1 MQKIVIGY
9 NPAANMLPMFY
20 FLDRSNPKLE
30 FVNGVPAA
38 HNRLM
43 AEGKLDMAPISAFS
57 FGQHWGKYSLLADL
71 SVSAKGPFGSLLLF
85 SKFELPE
92 LDGRSVALTN
102 TSASTVNMLKIIL
115 DCFYHIKP
123 VFKTMPPKLDAM
135 LAEADAALLIAD
147 EALAGLARNN
157 NELLV
162 YDVSQEWEKHTGLS
176 MTFAVWTVSN
186 SALEKFPAGV
196 DYVHKLL
203 LESKQKGLANVDKII
218 DYCITNLG
226 HDPKFWSVY
235 FSQLRYGLEPE
246 LLQGL
251 NTYFR
256 YCVDLGLLPSQPQ
269 INIWP

>member
-1 MQKIVIGY
+1 MRKIVVGY

-20 FLDRSNPKLE
+20 FLDRSNPELE
-30 FVNGVPAA
+30 FVSGVPAE

-57 FGQHWGKYSLLADL
+57 FGQHWDKYTLLADL

-92 LDGRSVALTN
+92 LDGRTVALTN

-115 DCFYHIKP
+115 ECFYHIRP
-123 VFKTMPPKLDAM
+123 VFKTMPPALDTM
-135 LAEADAALLIAD
+135 LANADAALLIAD

-157 NELLV
+157 NNLLV
-162 YDVSQEWEKHTGLS
+162 YDISQEWEKHTGLS
-176 MTFAVWTVSN
+176 MTFAVWAVSN
-186 SALEKFPAGV
+186 STLEMLPDAV
-196 DYVHKLL
+196 EYIHNLL
-203 LESKQKGLANVDKII
+203 LESKQKGLCHVDKVI
-218 DYCITNLG
+218 DHCITNLG
-226 HDPKFWSVY
+226 HDAKFWSVY

-251 NTYFR
+251 DTYFR
-256 YCVDLGLLPSQPQ
+256 YCVDLGLLPVQPRLT
-269 INIWP
+269 IWP